1 MPLFSLQMDSLVP
14 FPLVLAQ
21 FVLVHIRG
29 KYNQIFLL
37 WLLLAEL
44 VGCLFCRTVGLTV
57 AMMMTSWLSRLNS
70 VKCSCRYI
78 LHSS

>member
-21 FVLVHIRG
+21 FVLVHSRG

-57 AMMMTSWLSRLNS
+57 AMMSVGISLDLRIALANFHNS
-70 VKCSCRYI
+70 
-78 LHSS
+78 LP